1 MCDVEKVRKAYK
13 IATPAAAASAASK
26 LNEEKAGLEQ
36 PEERSRS
43 ADEKQRLERA
53 ILGAMALRG
62 AT

>member
-13 IATPAAAASAASK
+13 IVTPAAAAAASM
-26 LNEEKAGLEQ
+26 LNEERAGLEQ
-36 PEERSRS
+36 LEERSRS